1 MSAVASRLENISHKM
16 GTKEQELADMLGTTP
31 QSLWRWRKDEATPK
45 TEHLR
50 RILDLAFA
58 ADELAELYTPDEARV
73 WLFERHRLI
82 DGRRPV
88 ELITAGEIET
98 VLALI
103 AQLKDS
109 AVA

>member
-1 MSAVASRLENISHKM
+1 M